1 MGGRED
7 VRNPAA
13 SRGAGGSGACGS
25 RVLLSS
31 EHPAAPIEDHV
42 RGSCGMREVSFLSLL
57 PQPDGAVHGP
67 ACSHPFQVER
77 VAIGTLACRSP
88 AV

>member
-1 MGGRED
+1 
-7 VRNPAA
+7 
-13 SRGAGGSGACGS
+13 
-25 RVLLSS
+25 
-31 EHPAAPIEDHV
+31 
-42 RGSCGMREVSFLSLL
+42 MREVSFLSLL